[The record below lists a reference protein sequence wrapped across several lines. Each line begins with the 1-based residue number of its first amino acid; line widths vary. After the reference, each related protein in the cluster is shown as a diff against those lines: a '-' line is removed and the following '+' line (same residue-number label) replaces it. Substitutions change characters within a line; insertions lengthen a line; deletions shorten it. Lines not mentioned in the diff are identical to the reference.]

1 MEEIKTMK
9 DQSQSHKQDI
19 IYYDYARLTQI
30 KTKKKGQSMT
40 LRAKLTLSSL

>member
-1 MEEIKTMK
+1 MK

-30 KTKKKGQSMT
+30 KTKKKDK
-40 LRAKLTLSSL
+40 A